1 MNLSRNRS
9 QSFSVW
15 FLRLFRLPCLVS
27 SIRRF
32 TSLWNKEFVQHLWE
46 AVVEDNICG
55 QILSGSITIA
65 DLPNEILV
73 QIFLFTT
80 EPTNGIVDK
89 IDHALISKT
98 PICSPKTMASPF
110 PLSQVCQLWRQIILD
125 TKAMWRSIA
134 LSNPTIR
141 HVHRVELWMERV
153 KNHTI
158 DILIHLNY
166 PHTFPSEHHDAI
178 VQIFEFLG
186 RRATTWRSLEFGT
199 SHFIPPPLI
208 TSLRGLSTANSS
220 CLRRVTVS
228 TPLLERPVDELW
240 AFLHN
245 IQSIEMLWWRGPHV
259 YRATRS
265 SSSRLQ
271 FLELS
276 GISKAI
282 MPSIPTFL
290 VNTLSPFANL
300 EELFINFQFE
310 PPLPT
315 SSQDEL
321 PRPIVFRKLRRL
333 TIGAEIWLKDFAERF
348 TAPALQ
354 YLNVRSGD
362 TLYVDNFLRRSRCVL
377 TEFIMHSVPA
387 YRFGDLFDL
396 SVLQSVTSLALY
408 GKNSLDLNH
417 LVKLLHCPPQAS
429 TRLHDKNYPSIPY
442 FPNLQHLTLN
452 GTVMRIRRSMKGPCF
467 SCLTVDSG

>member
-1 MNLSRNRS
+1 MPSISASLRS
-9 QSFSVW
+9 GIRSSFSIFGRPW
-15 FLRLFRLPCLVS
+15 LKTISADKS
-27 SIRRF
+27 SA
-32 TSLWNKEFVQHLWE
+32 SH
-46 AVVEDNICG
+46 
-55 QILSGSITIA
+55 ITIA

-290 VNTLSPFANL
+290 VNTLSPFANI

-354 YLNVRSGD
+354 YLNVSSGD

-396 SVLQSVTSLALY
+396 SVLHYFTAHLRLR
-408 GKNSLDLNH
+408 LDYMIKITPLFH
-417 LVKLLHCPPQAS
+417 ISPTFS
-429 TRLHDKNYPSIPY
+429 T
-442 FPNLQHLTLN
+442 
-452 GTVMRIRRSMKGPCF
+452 
-467 SCLTVDSG
+467 